1 MVLNKEYC
9 FLLGVTVLEVILF
22 QQVFVN
28 LILDV
33 NYFKVMQEYVEHLR
47 LVHLKHEAEIHESK
61 FSEKSA
67 VSTYILNFSSAFNF
81 CLSLIY
87 LLCVYVAMNQTSR
100 GSKNSFT
107 RFCGDFILL
116 TKLVNLWYIF
126 KISFCL
132 LLFLILLVNTSMSFT
147 DSGYLLS
154 LLLASFGNTQ

>member
-9 FLLGVTVLEVILF
+9 LLLGVTVLEVILF

-33 NYFKVMQEYVEHLR
+33 NHLKVMQEYVEHLRR

-61 FSEKSA
+61 FSEKTA
-67 VSTYILNFSSAFNF
+67 VSTFILTFSSAFNF

-87 LLCVYVAMNQTSR
+87 LLCVYVAMNQTSQ

-107 RFCGDFILL
+107 RFSLQNLSIFG
-116 TKLVNLWYIF
+116 TSSRLVSAF
-126 KISFCL
+126 FFSSSC
-132 LLFLILLVNTSMSFT
+132 
-147 DSGYLLS
+147 
-154 LLLASFGNTQ
+154 